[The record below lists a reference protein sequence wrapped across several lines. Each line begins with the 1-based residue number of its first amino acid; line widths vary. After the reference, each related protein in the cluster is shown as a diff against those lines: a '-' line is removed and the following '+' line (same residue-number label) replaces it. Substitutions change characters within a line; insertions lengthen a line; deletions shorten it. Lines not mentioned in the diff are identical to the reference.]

1 MWRFIADHRVPFD
14 YTQAERDI
22 RMPKLK
28 QKISGCFRSE
38 SGMEAFC
45 TIRSYLATLRKQNRS
60 LINALALGFAG
71 FVVSPLVTP
80 E

>member
-1 MWRFIADHRVPFD
+1 
-14 YTQAERDI
+14 

-38 SGMEAFC
+38 SGMQAFC

-60 LINALALGFAG
+60 LIDALASSFAG
-71 FVVSPLVTP
+71 IVDSPLP
-80 E
+80 AAE